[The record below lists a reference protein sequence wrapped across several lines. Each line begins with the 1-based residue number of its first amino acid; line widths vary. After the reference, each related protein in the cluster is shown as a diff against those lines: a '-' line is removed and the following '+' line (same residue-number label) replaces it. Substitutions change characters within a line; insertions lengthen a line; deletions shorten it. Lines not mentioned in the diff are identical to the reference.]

1 MRDARV
7 ISVVLLALL
16 IAGFLISEA
25 VRRETRDRLMPECQ
39 LRNITYAQV
48 RECAVTSQ
56 MQTRTRS
63 FQSGAGDIR
72 IQEFRVQEFRVQEF
86 ASESSRP
93 TVRASREL
101 RNSRFR

>member
-16 IAGFLISEA
+16 MAGFLISEA
-25 VRRETRDRLMPECQ
+25 VRRETRDRLMPECR
-39 LRNITYAQV
+39 LRNITDAQV

-63 FQSGAGDIR
+63 FQPGG
-72 IQEFRVQEFRVQEF
+72 
-86 ASESSRP
+86 
-93 TVRASREL
+93 
-101 RNSRFR
+101 